1 MRVRRA
7 VALLGFSALLL
18 GTVVSAQAVV
28 EIIPQSAL
36 IPSTGYYTDQI
47 GGGIGAVVVPN
58 GGGNAANVGNATGR
72 NDDGFQQNISLG
84 FSLPFFGNTYTLF
97 SANNNGNIT
106 LGSNAGLAA
115 FTPAG
120 PQGATQPI
128 ISPFFAD
135 VDTRGALSGVMHLR
149 TDIANEI
156 IVTWDNVGYFDS
168 HGDKLNAFQLVV
180 RGPGFAVPAGEGNI
194 GFFYK
199 NMQWETGD
207 ASGGVGGFNDPN
219 DPTATAAAVG
229 FGDGQSNGKVLQGSL
244 NPGIAAVVQNH
255 HIWFDLQLAVIPPPD
270 GGNPPPVTTV
280 PEPTTLALI
289 GSGLVGLAVRRYRL
303 PKSSGV

>member
-1 MRVRRA
+1 MRVTK
-7 VALLGFSALLL
+7 VLGVLGFTALLL
-18 GTVVSAQAVV
+18 AATVPAQAVV
-28 EIIPQSAL
+28 DIIPNSAL
-36 IPSTGYYTDQI
+36 IPSTTYYTDLI
-47 GGGIGAVVVPN
+47 GGGIGAVVVTN
-58 GGGNAANVGNATGR
+58 GGGSAANVGLATGR

-84 FSLPFFGNTYTLF
+84 FSLPFFGNTYTVF

-106 LGSNAGLAA
+106 LGPNSGLAA
-115 FTPAG
+115 FTPSG

-168 HGDKLNAFQLVV
+168 HDDKLNAFQLVV
-180 RGPGFAVPAGEGNI
+180 RGPGFTVPAGEGNI

-199 NMQWETGD
+199 GMTWETGD
-207 ASGGVGGFNDPN
+207 ASGGSGGFGGNP
-219 DPTATAAAVG
+219 AAVG
-229 FGDGQSNGKVLQGSL
+229 FGDGNQNGKVLQGSL
-244 NPGIAAVVQNH
+244 QNGISGIVQNH
-255 HIWFDLQLAVIPPPD
+255 HIWFDLSLAPVPPPD
-270 GGNPPPVTTV
+270 GGPTPPPAGV
-280 PEPTTLALI
+280 PEPTTLALL
-289 GSGLVGLAVRRYRL
+289 GSGLVGLALRRYRR